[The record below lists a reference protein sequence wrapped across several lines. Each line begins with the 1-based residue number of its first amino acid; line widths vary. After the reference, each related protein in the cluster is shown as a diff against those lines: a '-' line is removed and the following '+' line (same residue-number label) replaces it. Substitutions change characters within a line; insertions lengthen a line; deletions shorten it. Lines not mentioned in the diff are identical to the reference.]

1 MKSTAP
7 ETSRPLSSKKRFLF
21 WTFLAAA
28 PILFLVCLELALRLF
43 SYRGDL
49 NLVVE
54 KAFGGRR
61 MYTINRSV
69 AGRYFVN
76 SSIETPEPEE
86 DPFEIVKPAN
96 TKRIFCLGESTMQG
110 FPYVFNATAP
120 SFLRDRLQAE
130 LPLQRIEVVNVGLSA
145 VGSFIV
151 RDFIGELVPYQP
163 DLFIV
168 YLGHNEFYGI
178 YQAGSAAAMMGGPT
192 LTRLSIS
199 LSRFKTYLLLRDA
212 YTWLS
217 GLFSPIRGQNRGTLM
232 QQVVGNSDIPY
243 EGPTYRE
250 ALAAYIEN
258 LNAIISVTQE
268 HHVPILF
275 STVVSNIHDQP
286 PFVGVFSS
294 GTDSTARKQWR
305 EEIAQGD
312 TAMSRGDFGGALAA
326 YDQAVAVDSSNA
338 TGRFRRGQALA
349 ANGDFDRARREFES
363 ARDLDALRFRATGEF
378 NRELAATC
386 SKRGVLVSHVDSAFA
401 AASPHGLVGNELI
414 LEHLHPNIDGYFL
427 MAKVWAKDIQ
437 TSALLG
443 GNLDWTPAP
452 DDSTLFA
459 ESDVSP
465 FDREMGR
472 IRTMMLTSHWPFQPR
487 VLPRPADTD
496 DSVSS
501 ITRAYL
507 DRRLAW
513 PMARF
518 RLGDLYA
525 GRNQLA
531 QARRE
536 YLAVTHVLQYSYL
549 PWIRVADLYYLQRD
563 LKQAEEYYRRS
574 IGAEDNPYSHMKL
587 GTVFL
592 AEERAQDAVRQ
603 IDSAFALEGRQGE
616 KFTLEGAANGR
627 FLLGV
632 AYVKLGRIS
641 DARVQLQR
649 AIAIQPDFQKA
660 RGLLEQLR

>member
-7 ETSRPLSSKKRFLF
+7 ETARPLSSKKRILF
-21 WTFLAAA
+21 WTILAAA

-54 KAFGGRR
+54 KTFGGRR
-61 MYTINRSV
+61 MFTINRSV

-86 DPFEIVKPAN
+86 DPFEIAKPAN

-130 LPLQRIEVVNVGLSA
+130 LPRQRIEVVNVGLSA

-178 YQAGSAAAMMGGPT
+178 YQAGSAAAMRGGPA

-199 LSRFKTYLLLRDA
+199 LSRFKTYLLFRDA
-212 YTWLS
+212 YAWIS
-217 GLFSPIRGQNRGTLM
+217 GLFSPSRGRNRGTLM
-232 QQVVGNSDIPY
+232 EQVVGNSSIPY

-250 ALAAYIEN
+250 ALATYMEN
-258 LNAIISVTQE
+258 LDAMISVAQE
-268 HHVPILF
+268 HHIPILF

-286 PFVGVFSS
+286 PFIGAFSPE
-294 GTDSTARKQWR
+294 TDSAARKEWR
-305 EEIAQGD
+305 EDIAEGD
-312 TAMSRGDFGGALAA
+312 TAMSRGDFGGALTVYEKAFAA
-326 YDQAVAVDSSNA
+326 DSSNA
-338 TGRFRRGQALA
+338 TGRFKCGQALA
-349 ANGDFDRARREFES
+349 ANGSFDRAKEEFER

-378 NRELAATC
+378 NSALAATC
-386 SKRGVLVSHVDSAFA
+386 SKRDVPVSHIDSAFA

-427 MAKVWAKDIQ
+427 MAKVWANDIR
-437 TSALLG
+437 TSSLLG
-443 GNLDWTPAP
+443 DNLDWAPAP
-452 DDSTLFA
+452 DDSALIVA
-459 ESDVSP
+459 SDVSP

-472 IRTMMLTSHWPFQPR
+472 IRTTMLTSHWPFQPR
-487 VLPRPADTD
+487 VIPRPPDTD

-507 DRRLAW
+507 DRQIAW

-525 GRNQLA
+525 GRGQLA

-536 YLAVTHVLQYSYL
+536 YLAVTHVMQYSYL

-563 LKQAEEYYRRS
+563 LGKAEEYYRRS

-592 AEERAQDAVRQ
+592 AEERAEDAVQQ

-632 AYVKLGRIS
+632 AYAKLGRIP